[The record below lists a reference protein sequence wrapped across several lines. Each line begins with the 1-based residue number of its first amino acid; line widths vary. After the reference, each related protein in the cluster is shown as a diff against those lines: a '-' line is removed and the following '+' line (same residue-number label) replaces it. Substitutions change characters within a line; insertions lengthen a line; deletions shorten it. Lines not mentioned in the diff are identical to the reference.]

1 MNSTDRLNL
10 SKLVDQNNVAD
21 NTSDIR
27 QKKHSKPIRND
38 VNTLIRLRSEHAYG
52 LLGKTEYDDT
62 CSVKCKFLFT
72 YYTDIFNK
80 IKKSE
85 IDDLILFQLLNVLE
99 NIENGAEDQ
108 HSGAFEVGKILKK
121 IYIDSAITR
130 ADNLDIENK
139 KQSAQSA
146 QSAQSV
152 SIPEQISWSQYK
164 VNNNTNNT
172 NKETVVLTHDV
183 ITLKLVN
190 SVSTPHILGM
200 YENKPLLV
208 KRGKW
213 GKYLTWNEIGV
224 NVGRIEW
231 SNTTTIKTIVEL
243 ITSDNSPSKIIRTIT
258 EDASVRNGKYGNY
271 IYYKTKKMARPI
283 FLNIK
288 SSDINIVTCTD
299 SDLIGWFEKTYDIY
313 SSSSNNTFP
322 NIK

>member
-10 SKLVDQNNVAD
+10 SKLVDQNNVED

-27 QKKHSKPIRND
+27 NKKHSKPIGND
-38 VNTLIRLRSEHAYG
+38 VSTLIRLRSEHASG
-52 LLGKTEYDDT
+52 LLTKSEYDDA
-62 CSVKCKFLFT
+62 CSAQCNFLFT
-72 YYTDIFNK
+72 CYTDIFNK

-85 IDDLILFQLLNVLE
+85 IDDLILFRLLNVLE
-99 NIENGAEDQ
+99 NIENGTEDQ

-146 QSAQSV
+146 QSA
-152 SIPEQISWSQYK
+152 SIPEQISWNQYK
-164 VNNNTNNT
+164 ATNTNNT
-172 NKETVVLTHDV
+172 TNMKETVVIAHDV

-190 SVSTPHILGM
+190 AVSTPHILGM
-200 YENKPLLV
+200 YEHKPLMV

-224 NVGRIEW
+224 NIGRVEW
-231 SNTTTIKTIVEL
+231 TDTTTIKTLVEL
-243 ITSDNSPSKIIRTIT
+243 ITSDNSASKIIRTIT
-258 EDASVRNGKYGNY
+258 DDASVRNGKYGNY
-271 IYYKTKKMARPI
+271 IYYKTKKMSRPI

-288 SSDINIVTCTD
+288 SSDITIDTCTD
-299 SDLIGWFEKTYDIY
+299 SELIHWFEKTYDIHT
-313 SSSSNNTFP
+313 SSSS
-322 NIK
+322 K

>member
-1 MNSTDRLNL
+1 MNSNDRLNL
-10 SKLVDQNNVAD
+10 SKLVDQNNVED

-38 VNTLIRLRSEHAYG
+38 VNTLIRLRSEHAAG
-52 LLGKTEYDDT
+52 LITKTEYDDA
-62 CSVKCKFLFT
+62 CSSKCHFLFT

-85 IDDLILFQLLNVLE
+85 IDDLILFRLLNVLE
-99 NIENGAEDQ
+99 NIENGTEDQ

-164 VNNNTNNT
+164 VNNNINNT
-172 NKETVVLTHDV
+172 NNKEPVVLTHDV

-190 SVSTPHILGM
+190 AVSTPHILGM
-200 YENKPLLV
+200 YENKPLIV

-231 SNTTTIKTIVEL
+231 SNTTTIKTIIEL
-243 ITSDNSPSKIIRTIT
+243 ITSDNSASKIIRTIT
-258 EDASVRNGKYGNY
+258 DDASVRNGKYGNY

-288 SSDINIVTCTD
+288 SSDINIDTCTD
-299 SDLIGWFEKTYDIY
+299 SELIHWFEKKYDLHT
-313 SSSSNNTFP
+313 SSSSSS
-322 NIK
+322 K

>member
-1 MNSTDRLNL
+1 MDSNDRLNL
-10 SKLVDQNNVAD
+10 SKLVDQNNVED

-27 QKKHSKPIRND
+27 NKRHSLPIRND
-38 VNTLIRLRSEHAYG
+38 VNTLIILRAEYAAG
-52 LLGKTEYDDT
+52 LLTKTEYDDA
-62 CSVKCKFLFT
+62 CCIKCQFLFT

-85 IDDLILFQLLNVLE
+85 IDDLILFRLLNVLE
-99 NIENGAEDQ
+99 NIENGTEDQ

-130 ADNLDIENK
+130 TDNLDIENK
-139 KQSAQSA
+139 KQSAQLRP
-146 QSAQSV
+146 
-152 SIPEQISWSQYK
+152 IPEQISWNQYK
-164 VNNNTNNT
+164 TTNTNTNNNTNNNT
-172 NKETVVLTHDV
+172 NDIKETVVLTHDV
-183 ITLKLVN
+183 ITLKLVH

-208 KRGKW
+208 KQHGKW
-213 GKYLTWNEIGV
+213 GKYLTWNDIGV

-243 ITSDNSPSKIIRTIT
+243 ITSDNSASKIIRTIT
-258 EDASVRNGKYGNY
+258 DNASVRNGKYGNY

-288 SSDINIVTCTD
+288 SSDINIDTCTD
-299 SDLIGWFEKTYDIY
+299 SELINWFEKKYDLHT
-313 SSSSNNTFP
+313 SSSSS
-322 NIK
+322 K